1 MKELWYFSGLSEY
14 LILIS
19 VFFFTFFSNETNI
32 FFRVLES
39 NASTCQQPIRN
50 VYSADIHRIQPT
62 QDLNIWEIPLVHF
75 QQPSLES
82 VLFLLRRSLVL
93 PSTMTLPASFPQNFH
108 LEHPSHLAVACDFCF
123 HSVLGIVLYDSEP
136 KNLSPPLEWRLIISL
151 CNNENLPSTPH
162 SHPNWLKKTIPNF
175 TKEKCK
181 SLGIEPKGNRVPWC
195 GLNATPGLDEYA
207 TRMLSRS
214 QICRMA
220 LKHAVIFTS

>member
-1 MKELWYFSGLSEY
+1 
-14 LILIS
+14 
-19 VFFFTFFSNETNI
+19 
-32 FFRVLES
+32 
-39 NASTCQQPIRN
+39 
-50 VYSADIHRIQPT
+50 
-62 QDLNIWEIPLVHF
+62 
-75 QQPSLES
+75 
-82 VLFLLRRSLVL
+82 VL